1 MTYIRYRLIAMIKMK
16 KVLIL
21 ILVAILCVADMAA
34 ARSTRELWRD
44 ANRGNVEA
52 MRVLGRRL
60 VQGEEGSKNVRYG
73 VVWLQKA
80 ASKGDTSSM
89 VMLGDLHRKGDCV
102 AKNKNKAI
110 ELYEQ
115 AARNGNENAVKRLA
129 AYAPESEYS
138 GKKKSEEKS
147 EPAPAPKADI
157 THVDP
162 ANVPNPARG
171 RDVPSAPGSA
181 EVIQQ
186 FARQIAASAASR
198 GMQSISV
205 LTFQSNGG
213 QSNNLTA
220 HVRSLLLEE
229 LINKYSE
236 KMELYDREDS
246 KAVAT
251 ESGFSMNGEQL
262 TSSHALLVGEVF
274 FAPGDTIGYISYRL
288 FRATDTSIADAGYQ
302 SVKWDSHE
310 QAMFNG
316 SVTSPN
322 NGSLPCI
329 PPSEL
334 DKLANGLAPLKQ
346 TGVAMGQSGAFS
358 KENTLQMRMAYA
370 QIIPVLLK
378 GNISLFEREFFLQAA
393 RETSLS
399 NQEAMPGQ
407 PKAIGQL
414 KEIRSGEGSN
424 HYKLQVSAIPR
435 GRLLRTINFNQKAG
449 KLDVQNSSSSSA
461 SGQAH
466 NGQNDFSNF
475 MDSLD
480 AKYRD
485 VQLVYECE
493 VLISNDYSVPEKY
506 LKEDDSPSC
515 SSWFRCDEDYGSNF
529 ESSAVTSAVIPAR
542 KLFEDKAREWY
553 KESNGNRK
561 VIADKLANAAMWGI
575 ETRNAEYK
583 ATCYAG
589 PLSLC
594 IIEVNK
600 KVRMPE
606 DGLVFCM
613 HYHHPCNSLF
623 SPGDFSRNTYRN
635 IEKSIMQ
642 GTMEGRNGAA
652 FHYSSSIEW
661 KDGLPWKVKARIDLS
676 PIKDKLLKKE

>member
-1 MTYIRYRLIAMIKMK
+1 MIKMK

-21 ILVAILCVADMAA
+21 ILVAILCVADLAA

-44 ANRGNVEA
+44 ANHGDVGA
-52 MRVLGRRL
+52 MRVLGRLL
-60 VQGEEGSKNVRYG
+60 VQGKEGSKNVRHG
-73 VVWLQKA
+73 VTWLRKA
-80 ASKGDTSSM
+80 ASGGDTAAM

-102 AKNKNKAI
+102 AKNMDRAVA
-110 ELYEQ
+110 LYEQ
-115 AARNGNENAVKRLA
+115 AARNGNETAVKRLA
-129 AYAPESEYS
+129 TYAPGSQYS
-138 GKKKSEEKS
+138 GKKKVVVDRAEAVELVP
-147 EPAPAPKADI
+147 EAPAQQTNHSIAESAPSQ
-157 THVDP
+157 
-162 ANVPNPARG
+162 NPDR
-171 RDVPSAPGSA
+171 REIEPSAPAGT
-181 EVIQQ
+181 EVIHQ

-198 GMQSISV
+198 GIQSISV

-229 LINKYSE
+229 LINNYSE
-236 KMELYDREDS
+236 KVELYDREDS

-329 PPSEL
+329 PQSEL
-334 DKLANGLAPLKQ
+334 DKIANGLAPLKQ

-493 VLISNDYSVPEKY
+493 VIISDDYELPEKY
-506 LKEDDSPSC
+506 HWQEGDGTIDIYASGFADHYMNSP
-515 SSWFRCDEDYGSNF
+515 YVTGKQ
-529 ESSAVTSAVIPAR
+529 AVR
-542 KLFEDKAREWY
+542 KALMSKVREWY
-553 KESNGNRK
+553 QASNGDRKQVEKQLYAAAILGLDNRRYDEG
-561 VIADKLANAAMWGI
+561 VF
-575 ETRNAEYK
+575 Y
-583 ATCYAG
+583 YG
-589 PLSLC
+589 PLMLC
-594 IIEVNK
+594 LLDAQRTVSMSINGRIKDVFQDIDYDET
-600 KVRMPE
+600 
-606 DGLVFCM
+606 GL
-613 HYHHPCNSLF
+613 L
-623 SPGDFSRNTYRN
+623 
-635 IEKSIMQ
+635 EKSPAK
-642 GTMEGRNGAA
+642 GTIQNI
-652 FHYSSSIEW
+652 HYVTRVEW

-676 PIKDKLLKKE
+676 LIKDKLLKKD

>member
-1 MTYIRYRLIAMIKMK
+1 MIKMK
-16 KVLIL
+16 NVLTL

-34 ARSTRELWRD
+34 AGNARELWRD

-60 VQGEEGSKNVRYG
+60 VQGEKGSKNVRNG
-73 VVWLQKA
+73 IAWLQKA

-89 VMLGDLHRKGDCV
+89 VMLGDLYRKGDCV

-110 ELYEQ
+110 GLYEQ

-129 AYAPESEYS
+129 SYAPESEYS
-138 GKKKSEEKS
+138 GKKKSEEKSEPAPAPLVDITHVNSARVPNPEEKS

-171 RDVPSAPGSA
+171 GDIPSAPGSA
-181 EVIQQ
+181 EVIHQ

-198 GMQSISV
+198 GIQSISV

-229 LINKYSE
+229 LINNYSE
-236 KMELYDREDS
+236 KVELYDREDS

-288 FRATDTSIADAGYQ
+288 FRATDTSIADAGCQ

-329 PPSEL
+329 PQSEL

-399 NQEAMPGQ
+399 DQEAMPGQ

-435 GRLLRTINFNQKAG
+435 GRLLRTINLNQKAG

-493 VLISNDYSVPEKY
+493 VIISDDYELPEKY
-506 LKEDDSPSC
+506 HWQEGDGTINIHDSDFAEHYRN
-515 SSWFRCDEDYGSNF
+515 SSYVTGKQ
-529 ESSAVTSAVIPAR
+529 AVR
-542 KLFEDKAREWY
+542 KALMSKAREWY
-553 KESNGNRK
+553 QASNGDRKQVEKKLYAAAILGLDNRRYDEGVFYYGPLMMCLLDAQRAVSMSIDGRIEDVFQDIDYNDTNLLEK
-561 VIADKLANAAMWGI
+561 SPAKGTIYSEKI
-575 ETRNAEYK
+575 HYETR
-583 ATCYAG
+583 
-589 PLSLC
+589 
-594 IIEVNK
+594 V
-600 KVRMPE
+600 
-606 DGLVFCM
+606 
-613 HYHHPCNSLF
+613 
-623 SPGDFSRNTYRN
+623 
-635 IEKSIMQ
+635 
-642 GTMEGRNGAA
+642 
-652 FHYSSSIEW
+652 EW

-676 PIKDKLLKKE
+676 LIKDILLKKE